1 MTEPAPP
8 PVYTRRWIAAAV
20 MVVAA
25 LMDMIDATIV
35 NVALPTIRADL
46 GASATQVEWIVTAY
60 LLPFASFLLVAGR
73 LGDALGRRKLFLAG
87 VVTFGAASLLCALAG
102 SPGELI
108 LGRAL
113 EGAGAAAMTPQ
124 VLATFREIFSGEERG
139 AAFGVYGAMAGLAA
153 AVGVLAGGLLTDWL
167 GWRSIFYITVPVAA
181 LIVPLTL
188 VLVPETRS
196 AKAKL
201 PSLAGALGLLAS
213 LVA

>member
-73 LGDALGRRKLFLAG
+73 LGDALGRRAPGGGPACPPRSGNVRRGAPPVRAGRLAG
-87 VVTFGAASLLCALAG
+87 RAGPGPGAR
-102 SPGELI
+102 
-108 LGRAL
+108 GR
-113 EGAGAAAMTPQ
+113 
-124 VLATFREIFSGEERG
+124 RRG
-139 AAFGVYGAMAGLAA
+139 RDDA
-153 AVGVLAGGLLTDWL
+153 
-167 GWRSIFYITVPVAA
+167 P
-181 LIVPLTL
+181 
-188 VLVPETRS
+188 
-196 AKAKL
+196 
-201 PSLAGALGLLAS
+201 
-213 LVA
+213 